1 MKLHRNTVW
10 LIPLIVIITF
20 PLWRIPVTAFLIP
33 RGGLKPTM
41 TGNRESSRNF
51 SMEAVKILQNQDG
64 RKTALIR
71 AESAHTKGDSK
82 IFILKNVN
90 ADLFDAENN
99 ITHIVSR
106 RGKYNADT
114 KLLTLTDDVVVNKKH
129 DQQTLYTDLLYY
141 DSDKRTVKC
150 PGKTRLVGKD
160 VTIDGGS
167 LDYDIESARY
177 DVGGRVHVVLN
188 GFTSPVSSPAP

>member
-10 LIPLIVIITF
+10 LIPLILILTF
-20 PLWRIPVTAFLIP
+20 PFWRIPIGAFLTP
-33 RGGLKPTM
+33 KGGFKPEM
-41 TGNRESSRNF
+41 SSEEPSNRNF
-51 SMEAVKILQNQDG
+51 SMETVKILQNQEG
-64 RKTALIR
+64 VKTALIR
-71 AESAHTKGDSK
+71 AKSAHTTGDSK
-82 IFILKNVN
+82 VFTLENVD
-90 ADLFDAENN
+90 ADLFDAGGN

-106 RGKYNADT
+106 TGEYDVTT
-114 KLLTLTDDVVVNKKH
+114 KLLTLTDDVVVDKKH
-129 DQQTLYTDLLYY
+129 DQQILYTDLLYY

-150 PGKTRLVGKD
+150 PGKTRLVGRD

-167 LDYDIESARY
+167 LDYDIKSGRY